1 MSSSK
6 SPRGIHW
13 LGIPPEDAEAWERIR
28 DVAPFFQP
36 FAETVGAG
44 ISEENPVNTMAYKY
58 PLIVTTANKGA
69 DEVYAFTK
77 ALDETYDL

>member
-1 MSSSK
+1 M
-6 SPRGIHW
+6 
-13 LGIPPEDAEAWERIR
+13 
-28 DVAPFFQP
+28 APFFQP